1 MTLGE
6 RIAKL
11 RKELKMSQYALAERL
26 GMSRGKLANYEQG
39 QRQPDYDTLKKIAD
53 FFGVSIDY
61 LITGEDSAHH
71 SSYVGPNPDE
81 NPLGIELNE
90 TELQTLREILNDP
103 DVTLFF
109 KDFAALGERDRRK
122 VLAMI
127 KAWREES

>member
-1 MTLGE
+1 M
-6 RIAKL
+6 A
-11 RKELKMSQYALAERL
+11 SFPERL
-26 GMSRGKLANYEQG
+26 KNLRLKFGYRQKDVASKLGISEAAYGYYEQG
-39 QRQPDYDTLKKIAD
+39 KREPSQDVLIRLADIFEVSTDYILGRQD
-53 FFGVSIDY
+53 
-61 LITGEDSAHH
+61 
-71 SSYVGPNPDE
+71 VGSLPNE

-127 KAWREES
+127 KAWREEG